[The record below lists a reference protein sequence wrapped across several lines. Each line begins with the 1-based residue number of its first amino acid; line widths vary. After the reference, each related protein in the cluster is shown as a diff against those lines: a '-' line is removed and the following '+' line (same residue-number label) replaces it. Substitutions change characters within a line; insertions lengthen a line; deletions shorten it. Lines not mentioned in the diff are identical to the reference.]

1 MPQVI
6 RRYMQNG
13 LAEDGTLV
21 CFFWD
26 SWLSTS
32 TPERTSPRVLEEARQ
47 REPVDVAVETYRGI
61 HLIFAGETRARKL
74 VIDGQEV
81 GDIKSGPNSYVVT
94 PPSQVLQENG
104 TLWEYRYIPG
114 YEWTDPLPFPGHLF
128 PEVEQTRITREKI
141 GALDAYLAKIESR
154 QGEHGSHGL
163 VRAAA
168 VCRDAGL
175 SEAEATIKLLSG
187 HRDRP

>member
-1 MPQVI
+1 MP
-6 RRYMQNG
+6 
-13 LAEDGTLV
+13 
-21 CFFWD
+21 
-26 SWLSTS
+26 
-32 TPERTSPRVLEEARQ
+32 
-47 REPVDVAVETYRGI
+47 
-61 HLIFAGETRARKL
+61 RKL

-114 YEWTDPLPFPGHLF
+114 YEWTDPLPFPGQLF
-128 PEVEQTRITREKI
+128 PEVEHPAITREKI
-141 GALDAYLAKIESR
+141 RSLDAYLAKIESR

-175 SEAEATIKLLSG
+175 SEAEATIKLLSWAQG
-187 HRDRP
+187 PTVSPPWSAIEIARAVTRVFRKQNV